1 MHAARASRVRV
12 YFGIRGN
19 WSTWIKLTG
28 RKLNKHALVLFQT
41 YLLNFCSVSLCVM
54 HKDSKFQ
61 NDLRLAKDR
70 TVDQHSDTWEM
81 HFNLLELCLHN
92 LTAVTMIQVLVE
104 F

>member
-1 MHAARASRVRV
+1 
-12 YFGIRGN
+12 
-19 WSTWIKLTG
+19 
-28 RKLNKHALVLFQT
+28 
-41 YLLNFCSVSLCVM
+41 M